1 MRSRSRRLRLRNGK
15 NSARESAK
23 EGEKVMAED
32 VLTQIDSKVKSNKVM
47 LFMKGTPDF
56 PQCGFS
62 AHTVEILKSYG
73 VPFAT
78 EDVLADTAVRDG
90 IKRYSNWPT
99 IPQIYIDGKFVGGCD
114 ILHELHERGELEPML
129 KSALGK

>member
-1 MRSRSRRLRLRNGK
+1 M
-15 NSARESAK
+15 
-23 EGEKVMAED
+23 D
-32 VLTQIDSKVKSNKVM
+32 VNERIKKQLDTYPV
-47 LFMKGTPDF
+47 LLYMKGTPDF

-73 VPFAT
+73 FPFGSD
-78 EDVLADTAVRDG
+78 DVLADSAVREG

-99 IPQIYIDGKFVGGCD
+99 IPQVYIDGKFVGGCD

-129 KSALGK
+129 KAAFSK

>member
-1 MRSRSRRLRLRNGK
+1 
-15 NSARESAK
+15 
-23 EGEKVMAED
+23 MAED
-32 VLTQIDSKVKSNKVM
+32 VLSKIAETVKSNKVV
-47 LFMKGTPDF
+47 LYMKGTPDF

-73 VPFAT
+73 FPFAT
-78 EDVLADTAVRDG
+78 EDVLADPGVRDG

-129 KSALGK
+129 KDAFAK

>member
-1 MRSRSRRLRLRNGK
+1 MTGDVLSQID
-15 NSARESAK
+15 
-23 EGEKVMAED
+23 EKV
-32 VLTQIDSKVKSNKVM
+32 KNNKIV

-78 EDVLADTAVRDG
+78 EDVLSNPAVRDG
-90 IKRYSNWPT
+90 IKRYTNWPT
-99 IPQIYIDGKFVGGCD
+99 IPQIFIDGKFVGGCD
-114 ILHELHERGELEPML
+114 ILHELHERGQLEPML
-129 KSALGK
+129 KAALGK